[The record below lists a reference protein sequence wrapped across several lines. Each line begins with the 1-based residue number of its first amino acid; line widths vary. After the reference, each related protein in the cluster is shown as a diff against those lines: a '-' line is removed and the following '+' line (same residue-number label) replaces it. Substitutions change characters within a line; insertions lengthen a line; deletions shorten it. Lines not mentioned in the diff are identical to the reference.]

1 MDPALFWSSWTL
13 FPADVVVLSAVVVAS
28 CSEKKQMR
36 IDLLQMPSTQF
47 FSYSKSRYCKMLSK
61 PQEGSK
67 GFQKV
72 CYFRTRS
79 ARHSASDYYCSRSRS
94 DLINFELSILS
105 CVVAQLNNSSVDL
118 PVHWECCFFSRAFW
132 QWSNRQSTWRWEEV
146 CTVRYPVTEKENV
159 RSQKIF

>member
-1 MDPALFWSSWTL
+1 MGRSRQSQQRFSVFITYAVVSYLLRNFPCPLAKLMDPALFWSSWTL

-105 CVVAQLNNSSVDL
+105 CVVAQLNNS
-118 PVHWECCFFSRAFW
+118 
-132 QWSNRQSTWRWEEV
+132 RQR
-146 CTVRYPVTEKENV
+146 
-159 RSQKIF
+159 